1 MEKIKV
7 NLSYNTYNLLI
18 HDMESFAFD
27 MKDNIPNRNLFYNI
41 LCKEMYNIKKK
52 ESEELRERLSN
63 ILKDNLNNYKIIND
77 ILNDIEDVY
86 NYKNED
92 KTNRSHGYYISFRP
106 QKALLNMYE
115 EIENLELRNNTISNY
130 YRNMFNYY
138 AKLPQDER
146 ERIIFN
152 KELDIIESAIRNKKT
167 ILINNNSNKIEI
179 IPYKVVR
186 TNDELYNYLIAG
198 IRKNDSLLR
207 YFSLHLYKCRNAIK
221 TKNTYLLS
229 SDEINK
235 FEELLEYG
243 PRNIERRCVVTKI
256 KLSKK
261 GIGYFKKFYLNRP
274 IPESIDNDIYTFNAS
289 TDELLTYFS
298 RFGVHALVLEPE
310 NLRNQMINFHRK
322 AYNHY
327 TN

>member
-1 MEKIKV
+1 MDKIKV

-18 HDMESFAFD
+18 HDMESFSFD

-52 ESEELRERLSN
+52 ESEELRERLIN
-63 ILKDNLNNYKIIND
+63 ILQNNLNNYNIIND

-115 EIENLELRNNTISNY
+115 EIENLELRNSTISNY
-130 YRNMFNYY
+130 YRNMFNSY

-146 ERIIFN
+146 ERIIF
-152 KELDIIESAIRNKKT
+152 KEELDIIESAIRNNKT
-167 ILINNNSNKIEI
+167 ILINNNSNKIEL

-186 TNDELYNYLIAG
+186 TSDELYNYLIAG
-198 IRKNDSLLR
+198 IRKKDNSIK

-221 TKNTYLLS
+221 SKNIYSLS
-229 SDEINK
+229 NDEINK

-261 GIGYFKKFYLNRP
+261 GISLFKKFYLNRP
-274 IPESIDNDIYTFNAS
+274 IPEDIDNDIYTFNAS

-310 NLRNQMINFHRK
+310 NFKNQMINFHKR

-327 TN
+327 IN